1 MTPEDCYRHDGT
13 HDGTSEHEA
22 DPGLTMEAGMSE
34 KRVLVVD
41 DEKHIRMLYKE
52 ELESEG
58 YTVSTSDG
66 QEAILDVI
74 EREQPQVVVL
84 DIKLGPNLSG
94 LDLLQEI
101 RSKDQVLPVIL
112 STAYDSF
119 QHDLKSIAADY
130 YVVKSVELEELK
142 NKVSMAMAKALQE

>member
-1 MTPEDCYRHDGT
+1 
-13 HDGTSEHEA
+13 
-22 DPGLTMEAGMSE
+22 MSE

-52 ELESEG
+52 ELEAEG
-58 YTVSTSDG
+58 YAVSTSDG

-74 EREQPQVVVL
+74 AREKPHVVVL

-101 RSKDQVLPVIL
+101 RSKDQQLPVIL

-142 NKVSMAMAKALQE
+142 NKVSMAMSKALQ